1 MAINVHGGASMKV
14 FSDPKNNLCQ
24 FIWCRKLKIQLYA
37 WLFSFT
43 HFSIVFLFC
52 LFYRMGVMKHIKDFF
67 QVIFKVDEQKK
78 EDEEEELKLGGEKLI
93 LTCVGIGYSNVS
105 KAIL

>member
-1 MAINVHGGASMKV
+1 
-14 FSDPKNNLCQ
+14 
-24 FIWCRKLKIQLYA
+24 
-37 WLFSFT
+37 
-43 HFSIVFLFC
+43 
-52 LFYRMGVMKHIKDFF
+52 MKHIKDFF

-78 EDEEEELKLGGEKLI
+78 EDEEEEELKLGGEKLI

>member
-1 MAINVHGGASMKV
+1 
-14 FSDPKNNLCQ
+14 
-24 FIWCRKLKIQLYA
+24 
-37 WLFSFT
+37 
-43 HFSIVFLFC
+43 
-52 LFYRMGVMKHIKDFF
+52 MKHIKDFF